1 MGLSSGHSE
10 LFVAISQLKELRT
23 ATKAQIA
30 AQESAIDDL
39 FKWSTKENNRA
50 IQDVI
55 ERCSELCTFWT
66 EAQKMFVDEL
76 KIVRNHFEMILEG
89 EKGVDAA
96 KGMVE
101 ASEAKEIKLRK
112 EEKKLRKRSSS
123 NIDELSEIQDKIA
136 KVQREKDYA
145 EHEASSK
152 VKDHEL
158 VKMIRT
164 KEALKKLCSGQLQ
177 MFETGKIIFNAA
189 HQVIEQ
195 MPELKIEMTDQDIE
209 NMSYRGSSITTQ
221 IVLQTKNRLSEMPP
235 RSSSTTSSMD
245 SSATLPSSPPAYDEI
260 SRQPPSNPFFDPD
273 PDNRNPLAPLY
284 PDLNR
289 RRSYHGDFN

>member
-1 MGLSSGHSE
+1 
-10 LFVAISQLKELRT
+10 
-23 ATKAQIA
+23 
-30 AQESAIDDL
+30 
-39 FKWSTKENNRA
+39 
-50 IQDVI
+50 
-55 ERCSELCTFWT
+55 
-66 EAQKMFVDEL
+66 
-76 KIVRNHFEMILEG
+76 MILEG

-221 IVLQTKNRLSEMPP
+221 IVLQAKNRLSEMPPPP